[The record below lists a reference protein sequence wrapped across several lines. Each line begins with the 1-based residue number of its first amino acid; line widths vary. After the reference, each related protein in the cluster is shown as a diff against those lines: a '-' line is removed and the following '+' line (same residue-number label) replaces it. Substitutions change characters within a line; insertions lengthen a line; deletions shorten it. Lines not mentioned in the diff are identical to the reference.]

1 MPGKNKET
9 NGISGP
15 DLDARE
21 EKLLKRKERLDALEA
36 GIKARE
42 KELAAKESKRKQ
54 IVLRLPES
62 LWNEIA
68 RWAEDDFRS
77 INGQIEYLL
86 TECVKQRKK
95 DGKYVGRDIDAPL
108 DIVIEDKKG

>member
-1 MPGKNKET
+1 MPGKYNDN

-21 EKLLKRKERLDALEA
+21 EKVLKRKERLDALEA

-62 LWNEIA
+62 LWNDIA

-86 TECVKQRKK
+86 TKSVKERK
-95 DGKYVGRDIDAPL
+95 
-108 DIVIEDKKG
+108 

>member
-1 MPGKNKET
+1 MPKNNADKSDM
-9 NGISGP
+9 NGP

-21 EKLLKRKERLDALEA
+21 EKLLKRKEKLDALEA
-36 GIKARE
+36 DLKARE
-42 KELAAKESKRKQ
+42 RELKARDARRKQ

-62 LWNEIA
+62 LWTEIA

-86 TECVKQRKK
+86 TKSVRERK
-95 DGKYVGRDIDAPL
+95 
-108 DIVIEDKKG
+108 

>member
-1 MPGKNKET
+1 MPGNSKDNKS
-9 NGISGP
+9 ISAS
-15 DLDARE
+15 DLDASE
-21 EKLLKRKERLDALEA
+21 EKLLKRKEKLDSLEA
-36 GIKARE
+36 DLKARE
-42 KELAAKESKRKQ
+42 RELKAKDARRKQ

-86 TECVKQRKK
+86 TKSVRERK
-95 DGKYVGRDIDAPL
+95 
-108 DIVIEDKKG
+108 

>member
-1 MPGKNKET
+1 MPGNNHDKRS
-9 NGISGP
+9 ISASE
-15 DLDARE
+15 LDERE
-21 EKLLKRKERLDALEA
+21 ENLLKRKEKLDSLEA
-36 GIKARE
+36 DIRARE
-42 KELAAKESKRKQ
+42 RELRAKEARRKQ

-86 TECVKQRKK
+86 TKSVRERK
-95 DGKYVGRDIDAPL
+95 
-108 DIVIEDKKG
+108 